1 MRNDNIAVKVDDQ
14 WRFFDPASAYVP
26 YGMMLWQE
34 ESMTAILI
42 NRLYEHFERI
52 PLSPPEKSLHKRTA
66 RLRLSEDGALEGDVQ
81 IEYSGH
87 PASEKRL
94 QDEEESIA
102 ERERLLREQVTARIS
117 TAELSDIK
125 IENLID
131 PTRPLVYSFH
141 VRVPGYAQRTGKR
154 LFFQPAFFQKGLPP
168 RFASSNRTHAVYF
181 HYPWS
186 EGDKVEIELPA
197 GFELDNAESVGS
209 FPLSNVGKYEA
220 TVGITKDKRTLV
232 YKRNFIFGINGSL
245 FFRSDTYPL

>member
-1 MRNDNIAVKVDDQ
+1 MEAYRPCSP
-14 WRFFDPASAYVP
+14 FDENAP
-26 YGMMLWQE
+26 GRKGR
-34 ESMTAILI
+34 
-42 NRLYEHFERI
+42 RL
-52 PLSPPEKSLHKRTA
+52 
-66 RLRLSEDGALEGDVQ
+66 
-81 IEYSGH
+81 
-87 PASEKRL
+87 
-94 QDEEESIA
+94 
-102 ERERLLREQVTARIS
+102 S

-125 IENLID
+125 IENLTD

-168 RFASSNRTHAVYF
+168 RFASSNRTHPVYF

-186 EGDKVEIELPA
+186 EGDTVEIELPA

-232 YKRNFIFGINGSL
+232 YKRNFIFGINGNL
-245 FFRSDTYPL
+245 FFRPDTYSALKNIYDVTHELDNHTITLKQTAGYQPD